1 MVKDI
6 IYKVKLNNNWNGENL
21 WDIYKKLYEMFEDV
35 LYLVRGYNVDFGCVV
50 FNYFDLINLI
60 VVLL

>member
-6 IYKVKLNNNWNGENL
+6 IYKVKFNNNWNGENL
-21 WDIYKKLYEMFEDV
+21 WDIYKILYEMFEDV

-50 FNYFDLINLI
+50 LNILI
-60 VVLL
+60 